1 MQDSVHQW
9 HNHLGTTIFIQQ
21 KSGETGLL
29 VETLPS
35 FRFEAV
41 EAVASEV
48 SFVIQVL
55 QGPRNQHQSKNYC
68 SKAVPNTFWRFVF
81 KKVVF
86 SFRTQIGNLKMHHP
100 GILTITVFSG
110 CLLVC
115 CKATASTTIFTR
127 SWILWHLPSWRPA
140 QWRWLGCFLM
150 FCYPK
155 KGWVLSEERPCF
167 VLMTVDFDCA
177 HLFFCFSFFGFADVF
192 YFSAHRP
199 SVESF
204 MTDLPLAGP
213 EPWHVGEPTS
223 AFWRRSNIP
232 QIKEIMDFRIRS
244 NYSRAF
250 LRIPKFVETNPSE
263 KSEKGNWISIQCWIW
278 MCFSWFFSWI
288 WMMREHSF

>member
-1 MQDSVHQW
+1 MKRSRPSFGSLTSVEKPSQVMQDSVHQW

-55 QGPRNQHQSKNYC
+55 QGPTNQHQSKNYC
-68 SKAVPNTFWRFVF
+68 SKAVPLHFLEMCFQESGFFFQDTNRKSEDEPPRYFDNYFPDFCNSIHDNFHQVMDPLAPTLLETCTMALVG
-81 KKVVF
+81 VVF
-86 SFRTQIGNLKMHHP
+86 L
-100 GILTITVFSG
+100 
-110 CLLVC
+110 
-115 CKATASTTIFTR
+115 
-127 SWILWHLPSWRPA
+127 
-140 QWRWLGCFLM
+140 CFVT
-150 FCYPK
+150 PK

-167 VLMTVDFDCA
+167 VSMAVDFDCE
-177 HLFFCFSFFGFADVF
+177 HLFLCFSFCGFADVF

-199 SVESF
+199 SVTSF
-204 MTDLPLAGP
+204 MTDFPFAGP
-213 EPWHVGEPTS
+213 EPWHLGEPTS

-250 LRIPKFVETNPSE
+250 LRIPEF
-263 KSEKGNWISIQCWIW
+263 C
-278 MCFSWFFSWI
+278 
-288 WMMREHSF
+288 